1 MQAAQIEN
9 EYAYIADD
17 KVFLRAYLDMPE
29 RQIGIVKNT
38 PEEAFQYFVNR
49 YDIAKSKVETL
60 EKEIEEAQNKGSYL
74 TKLQQLRKRLLSF
87 DGIGDFKPLLSQ
99 LDVKEE
105 FLSGLINTNQS
116 NNTTIKKAL
125 IDEAR
130 QTADTEDYRGGSE
143 ALQEIKTRW
152 IRTGPAEKLDGI
164 DLEIVFTEI
173 LDEFYQRRKT
183 YFDEL
188 NAAIDERI
196 VKYQSM
202 VDQAYQLRKIA
213 DLDEGFKELKR
224 LQQEW
229 KTLGE
234 IPLKKQKEFVRI
246 FKKNTTNYYE
256 YYCRQKGIT
265 IEKRIDPRLKQ
276 QTDMVEEVEKL
287 SKSADIFAAADR
299 AKVLLNDWK
308 NVKVPMAIADK
319 RLPERFRNACDKIFE
334 LSYLMKVIS
343 RKFPAFSFMN
353 EVDQFMTKF
362 REMEYIVKRAKF
374 DLTQLEDELKFAGG
388 LANADRAVQSNFM
401 TQKRKLQMKELILE
415 EYRAMIQG

>member
-9 EYAYIADD
+9 EYAYISDD
-17 KVFLRAYLDMPE
+17 KVFLKGYLEMPD
-29 RQIGIVKNT
+29 RQIGIVKNS
-38 PEEAFQYFVNR
+38 PEQAFEYFVNR
-49 YDIAKSKVETL
+49 YNIAKTKVETL

-87 DGIGDFKPLLSQ
+87 DGIGDFKPMLSQ
-99 LDVKEE
+99 LDAKEE
-105 FLSGLINTNQS
+105 YLTGLINTNQT

-125 IDEAR
+125 LDEAR
-130 QTADTEDYRGGSE
+130 ETADTEDYRGGSE

-152 IRTGPAEKLDGI
+152 IRTGPAEKEDGQ
-164 DLEIVFTEI
+164 DLEAIFTEI
-173 LDEFYQRRKT
+173 LDVFYQRRKT

-188 NAAIDERI
+188 NQAIDERI
-196 VKYQSM
+196 VKYQTM
-202 VDQAYQLRKIA
+202 VDQAYQLRRIA

-287 SKSADIFAAADR
+287 SKSDDIFAAADR

-308 NVKVPMAIADK
+308 NVKVPMAVADK

-343 RKFPAFSFMN
+343 RKFPAFSYMT
-353 EVDQFMTKF
+353 ELDQVLTKF

-374 DLTQLEDELKFAGG
+374 DLAQLEDELKFAGG
-388 LANADRAVQSNFM
+388 LANAERPVQSNFM
-401 TQKRKLQMKELILE
+401 TQKRKLQMKEIILE
-415 EYRAMIQG
+415 EYRAKIQG